1 MLAVRGIGAELARSG
16 RCRPEEV
23 FGCAVRLAEGCR
35 GTEGLVLAF
44 GLVSGFAVRV
54 GVAADESEVAG
65 ARFGEVGVGEG

>member
-1 MLAVRGIGAELARSG
+1 MAEVG
-16 RCRPEEV
+16 RD
-23 FGCAVRLAEGCR
+23 
-35 GTEGLVLAF
+35 TENLVLTF